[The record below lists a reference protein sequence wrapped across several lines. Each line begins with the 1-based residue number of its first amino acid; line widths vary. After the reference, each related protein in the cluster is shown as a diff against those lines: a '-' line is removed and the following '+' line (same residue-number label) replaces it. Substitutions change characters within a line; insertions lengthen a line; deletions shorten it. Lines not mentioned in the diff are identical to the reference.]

1 MRASSRRCELGAGL
15 HARNGALERDAIERR
30 MLEHERTEAVQAQ
43 VDEIGHRVVRLLE
56 RADPLEQELEGS
68 LRDRV
73 DEEAVLRSEDA
84 VDGPGRGASLAR
96 DSADGEGC
104 GTTTLD
110 EALCSGS
117 QRSARVVVVLLRPS
131 HG

>member
-1 MRASSRRCELGAGL
+1 
-15 HARNGALERDAIERR
+15 
-30 MLEHERTEAVQAQ
+30 MLEHERTEAVQAE
-43 VDEIGHRVVRLLE
+43 VDEIGHRIVCLLE
-56 RADPLEQELEGS
+56 RADPLEQELEGA

-73 DEEAVLRSEDA
+73 DEKAFPRSEDA
-84 VDGPGRGASLAR
+84 VDGPGRGAGLAR

-110 EALCSGS
+110 EALSSRS
-117 QRSARVVVVLLRPS
+117 QRSARVVVVLLRSS

>member
-1 MRASSRRCELGAGL
+1 
-15 HARNGALERDAIERR
+15 
-30 MLEHERTEAVQAQ
+30 MLEHERTEAVQAE

-84 VDGPGRGASLAR
+84 VDGPGRGAGLAR
-96 DSADGEGC
+96 DSADGEGG

-110 EALCSGS
+110 EPLSS
-117 QRSARVVVVLLRPS
+117 SSKRRTRLVVVLARAT

>member
-1 MRASSRRCELGAGL
+1 
-15 HARNGALERDAIERR
+15 

-43 VDEIGHRVVRLLE
+43 VDEVGHRVVRLLE

-84 VDGPGRGASLAR
+84 VDGPGRGAGLAR

-104 GTTTLD
+104 GAATLD
-110 EALCSGS
+110 EALCSSS
-117 QRSARVVVVLLRPS
+117 QRSARVVVVLLRPP